1 MVLVECHL
9 EHVTG
14 IGEQA
19 GEDLPVRPRDSGR
32 GVAQAIA
39 LGVLADGEQ
48 QFSHG
53 TLGAA
58 DVHARENEHLCTAHS
73 GSLGSRAN
81 PRPGAQ

>member
-58 DVHARENEHLCTAHS
+58 DVHAREK
-73 GSLGSRAN
+73 RAPLHCSFRL
-81 PRPGAQ
+81 PRFAS